1 MNLHIIKNRN
11 EMQIKFNRTFFY
23 LLIGVAIG
31 IFSSTTTKAQ
41 LVAFPGAEGYGR
53 YTTGGRGGA
62 VYEVTN
68 LKDDGSIGSLRWAV
82 NQSGKRTIVFKVS
95 GNIPLKDY
103 LKISKGDVTIAGQ
116 TAPGDGICLSNYTL
130 SVQANNVII
139 RFIRSRLGDTTIVRD
154 SSGKPKLN
162 SLGLPLHVEDDAAH
176 GMGTYSNII
185 IDHCSFSWSI
195 DEAASFYDN
204 NNFTMQWCII
214 SESLYRSYHSKGNHG
229 YGGIWGGMGATF
241 HHNLLAHNS
250 SRNPRFCGAR
260 YHQSTASTEVVDLVN
275 NVIYNW
281 GFNSVYGGELG
292 SQNVRLNYYKPGP
305 ATKSSVRNRI
315 LNPTIDSGTNSGLGK
330 FYVADNYVDGSLE
343 TTADNWGLGVQGVSD
358 AQKTQIKVT
367 TPFPIAPL
375 TEQTPQDAYNS
386 VLQFVGDNY
395 PKRDTIDSR
404 IINETRTGTVT
415 YGGKGYP
422 LEQNMDTS
430 KVYGIIDSQSQV
442 GGWPVL
448 NSTTPPVDSDHDGMP
463 DDWEVAHGL
472 DPNNPADR
480 NNLDSSGY
488 TMLEVYLNG
497 LVSNSIISSVR
508 NETAVP
514 DDFLISANFP
524 NPFNP
529 ATTIQYSIPHGGNVR
544 IKIFDS
550 IGKEV
555 RELYSGYM
563 NAGTHNV
570 RWNSKDNSGKNA
582 ASGVYIFSITYNGL
596 MKSIKL
602 VLLK

>member
-386 VLQFVGDNY
+386 VLQFVGNNY